1 LLATATRKKLLASWL
16 VSVGEMNMMMDLK
29 NLMTRTTVSVGNED
43 APIFMDKSQ
52 D

>member
-16 VSVGEMNMMMDLK
+16 VTAGEMDMMMDLK
-29 NLMTRTTVSVGNED
+29 NLMTRTTVSVGIEG
-43 APIFMDKSQ
+43 APIFMDKTQ